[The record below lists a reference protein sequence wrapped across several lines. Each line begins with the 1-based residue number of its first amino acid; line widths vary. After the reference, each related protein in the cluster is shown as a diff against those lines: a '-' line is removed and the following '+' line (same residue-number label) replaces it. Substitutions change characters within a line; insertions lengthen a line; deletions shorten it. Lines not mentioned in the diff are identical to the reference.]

1 MMKRFFVLLIAA
13 MMVLVMA
20 GCTAKEEETTT
31 TTIKIGSLQL
41 VEHVA
46 LDEATRGFKDV
57 IAESGMDITIDE
69 ANAQGEV
76 SNCETISAKFVN
88 DGVDLIFANA
98 TPAAQAA
105 AAKTSDIPI
114 IFVSVTDAESAG
126 LVESNENPGGNVSGA
141 SDLTPV
147 AEQIDMMFELLD
159 STEIKTVGLFYCNG
173 EDNSIFQ
180 IDLAKKALEAKG
192 IAYKEFTV
200 ADVASVQSVVTS
212 AIGQIDVAYIPTD
225 NLLASAMPTVSEILH
240 GAGIPIIVAEEGMC
254 LNGGLATYGLS
265 YYNLGRLAGEM
276 AIEVLNGADI
286 SSMPVRYLAA
296 EDLEM
301 IVNET
306 ALEQL
311 GISVNQKL
319 LDSARKVTS
328 E

>member
-1 MMKRFFVLLIAA
+1 MKRFFVLLIAA
-13 MMVLVMA
+13 MMVLAMA

-69 ANAQGEV
+69 ANAQDEV

-126 LVESNENPGGNVSGA
+126 LVESNDNPGGNVSGA

-147 AEQIDMMFELLD
+147 AAQIDMMFELLD

-240 GAGIPIIVAEEGMC
+240 GAGIPVIVAEEGMC

-286 SSMPVRYLAA
+286 SSMPVRYLNA

-301 IVNET
+301 IVNQT

-311 GISVNQKL
+311 GISVNQEL
-319 LDSARKVTS
+319 LDSARKVVS